1 MKKFLR
7 TMASV
12 AILATLA
19 GTGAQAFAADKDY
32 VCKFGSEYNSKKVS
46 DYISSWQTTVD
57 NNTYNVVNF
66 NNNNNGWEYVK
77 CGQKSTTNKASIST
91 DFSIGDKVKKVAVAM
106 NKIACGNEGSLKIT
120 LNVFD
125 GNDFTGTPA
134 YTTSKDV
141 ANNSTAVTTTF
152 EIADAD
158 QKTVKYYQVV
168 FDVDNKTTKNGAVE
182 LASVTFTAIEGTAPA
197 DAVDAPVLELVE
209 GTDYTYTVKMSCATE
224 GAEIYYT
231 DDETDPTAA
240 STKYTTPVEAWPG
253 MTLKAIAIKGSASS
267 PVTTYNPAVPVVID
281 SFSPMLDFPEG
292 TEIIVNGKM
301 TAVYQNGNSLYAKDS
316 NGAYMLIFG
325 KLDKELKNGD
335 TFNVLKG
342 VYKPYKGLPE
352 VASPEIV
359 GDVTTGGAAVE
370 PMETTIDMLM
380 KSMLNMYFKL
390 DHVSVS
396 AFDENRNATM
406 KDADGNEFVLRDNF
420 KLFTENFK
428 PTECMNVTGF
438 LAIFGETLQFYPTAI
453 EAVPLTV
460 TVTLP
465 DGSVAE
471 EGGTYTIKVG
481 EKIVATAEGADM
493 INIYADKEGSDEKID
508 VSTEEG
514 ECEGTLEWTAEK
526 VLDSWNMVV
535 SAEAGLLKESVSFT
549 LSVEEEDSGV
559 EVIETAGAA
568 TYFNLQGVRVEK
580 PAKGGIYI
588 RVADGK
594 ASKVVK

>member
-1 MKKFLR
+1 
-7 TMASV
+7 MASV

-19 GTGAQAFAADKDY
+19 GTGAQVFAADKDY
-32 VCKFGSEYNSKKVS
+32 VCKFGETYNSKKVS
-46 DYISSWQTTVD
+46 DYTSSWQTTVD

-66 NNNNNGWEYVK
+66 NNNQNGWAYVK
-77 CGQKSTTNKASIST
+77 CGQKRTTNKASIST
-91 DFSIGDKVKKVAVAM
+91 NFSIGDKVKKVDVAM
-106 NKIACGNEGSLKIT
+106 NKIACGDTGSLKIT

-134 YTTSKDV
+134 YTTYKDV
-141 ANNSTAVTTTF
+141 ANSSTAVTTTF
-152 EIADAD
+152 DIADTD

-168 FDVDNKTTKNGAVE
+168 FDVDNKTSKNGAVE

-209 GTDYTYTVKMSCATE
+209 GADYTYTVKMSCATE

-240 STKYTTPVEAWPG
+240 SNMYTAPIEAWPG
-253 MTLKAIAIKGSASS
+253 MTIKAIAIKGSASS
-267 PVTTYNPAVPVVID
+267 PVTTYNPAVPMVLD

-325 KLDKELKNGD
+325 KLGKELKNGD

-342 VYKPYKGLPE
+342 VYSPYKNLPE

-359 GDVTTGGAAVE
+359 GDVTTGGEAVK

-380 KSMLNMYFKL
+380 QSMLNMYFKL

-406 KDADGNEFVLRDNF
+406 KDVEGNEIVLRDNF
-420 KLFTENFK
+420 KLFTENFE

-438 LAIFGETLQFYPTAI
+438 LAIFGKTLQFYPTAI

-465 DGSVAE
+465 DGTVAE

-481 EKIVATAEGADM
+481 EKIVVTAEGADM

-514 ECEGTLEWTAEK
+514 ECEGTLEWTAEN

-535 SAEAGLLKESVSFT
+535 SAETGLLKKSVSFT

-559 EVIETAGAA
+559 EAIETAGAA

>member
-19 GTGAQAFAADKDY
+19 GTGAQVFAADKDY
-32 VCKFGSEYNSKKVS
+32 VCKFGETYNSKKVS
-46 DYISSWQTTVD
+46 DYTSSWQTTVD

-66 NNNNNGWEYVK
+66 NNNQNGWAYVK

-91 DFSIGDKVKKVAVAM
+91 DFSIGDKVKKVDVAM
-106 NKIACGNEGSLKIT
+106 NKIACGDTGSLKIT

-134 YTTSKDV
+134 YTTYKDV
-141 ANNSTAVTTTF
+141 ANSSTAVTTTF
-152 EIADAD
+152 DIADTD

-168 FDVDNKTTKNGAVE
+168 FDVDNKTSKNGAVE

-209 GTDYTYTVKMSCATE
+209 GADYTYTVKMSCATE

-231 DDETDPTAA
+231 DNETDPTAA
-240 STKYTTPVEAWPG
+240 SNKYTAPIEAWPG
-253 MTLKAIAIKGSASS
+253 MTIKAIAIKGSASS
-267 PVTTYNPAVPVVID
+267 PVTTYNPAVPMVLD

-325 KLDKELKNGD
+325 KLGKELKNGD

-342 VYKPYKGLPE
+342 VYSPFKNLPE

-359 GDVTTGGAAVE
+359 GDVTTGGEAVK

-380 KSMLNMYFKL
+380 QSMLNMYFKL

-406 KDADGNEFVLRDNF
+406 KDVEGNEIVLRDNF
-420 KLFTENFK
+420 KLFTENFV
-428 PTECMNVTGF
+428 PTDCMNVTGF
-438 LAIFGETLQFYPTAI
+438 LAIYGETLQFYPTAI

-514 ECEGTLEWTAEK
+514 ECEGTLEWTAEN

-535 SAEAGLLKESVSFT
+535 SAETGLLKKSVSFT
-549 LSVEEEDSGV
+549 LSVEKEDSGV
-559 EVIETAGAA
+559 EAIETAGAA

>member
-7 TMASV
+7 TMASL
-12 AILATLA
+12 AILATLGA
-19 GTGAQAFAADKDY
+19 GAAFAQ
-32 VCKFGSEYNSKKVS
+32 E
-46 DYISSWQTTVD
+46 TVD
-57 NNTYNVVNF
+57 RVIEFKSNTADATNDITDAKFAAEVTSDPNYVQSIADVSKVYAGK
-66 NNNNNGWEYVK
+66 NGLK
-77 CGQKSTTNKASIST
+77 FST
-91 DFSIGDKVKKVAVAM
+91 
-106 NKIACGNEGSLKIT
+106 GSVGGKIT
-120 LNVFD
+120 LNLTEPMDVKKVTVEAYAWKAD
-125 GNDFTGTPA
+125 EACSLTVNEKASTPA
-134 YTTSKDV
+134 
-141 ANNSTAVTTTF
+141 NINSTNTTDATTLTYDITGETTALKLEATKRLYVKKITLTVVPPAIEAPTF
-152 EIADAD
+152 E
-158 QKTVKYYQVV
+158 
-168 FDVDNKTTKNGAVE
+168 
-182 LASVTFTAIEGTAPA
+182 LIEGA
-197 DAVDAPVLELVE
+197 
-209 GTDYTYTVKMSCATE
+209 DYTYTVKMSCATE

-231 DDETDPTAA
+231 DDGETEPSATA
-240 STKYTTPVEAWPG
+240 TKYTAPIEAWPG
-253 MTLKAIAIKGSASS
+253 MTIKAIAIKGSASS
-267 PVTTYNPAVPVVID
+267 PVTTYNPAVPMVLD

-301 TAVYQNGNSLYAKDS
+301 TAVYQNDNSLYAKDS

-342 VYKPYKGLPE
+342 VYKPFKELPE
-352 VASPEIV
+352 VTSPEIV
-359 GDVTTGGAAVE
+359 GDVTTGGEAVK

-380 KSMLNMYFKL
+380 QSMLNMYFKL

-396 AFDENRNATM
+396 AFDENRNAKM
-406 KDADGNEFVLRDNF
+406 KDVEGNEIVLRDNF
-420 KLFTENFK
+420 KLFTENFV
-428 PTECMNVTGF
+428 PTDCMNVTGF
-438 LAIFGETLQFYPTAI
+438 LAIYGETLQFYPTAI

-465 DGSVAE
+465 DGTVAE

-514 ECEGTLEWTAEK
+514 ECEGTLEWTAENE
-526 VLDSWNMVV
+526 LDSWTMVV
-535 SAEAGLLKESVSFT
+535 SAEVGMLKESVTFT
-549 LSVEEEDSGV
+549 LNVELEDSGV
-559 EVIETAGAA
+559 EAIETAGAA

>member
-1 MKKFLR
+1 MFADYIRNSKKNSTNTTQNTKLMKKFLR
-7 TMASV
+7 TMASLAV
-12 AILATLA
+12 LATLGA
-19 GTGAQAFAADKDY
+19 GASFAQETVDRVIEFKSNTSDATNDITDAKFAAE
-32 VCKFGSEYNSKKVS
+32 VTS
-46 DYISSWQTTVD
+46 DP
-57 NNTYNVVNF
+57 N
-66 NNNNNGWEYVK
+66 YVK
-77 CGQKSTTNKASIST
+77 SIADVTKVYAGKNGLKFST
-91 DFSIGDKVKKVAVAM
+91 
-106 NKIACGNEGSLKIT
+106 GSVGGKIT
-120 LNVFD
+120 LNLTEPMDVKKVTVEAYAWKANEACSLTVN
-125 GNDFTGTPA
+125 GKTSTPA
-134 YTTSKDV
+134 NINAANITDATTLTYDITGET
-141 ANNSTAVTTTF
+141 TALKFEATKRLYVKKITLTVVPPAIEAPTF
-152 EIADAD
+152 E
-158 QKTVKYYQVV
+158 
-168 FDVDNKTTKNGAVE
+168 
-182 LASVTFTAIEGTAPA
+182 LIEGA
-197 DAVDAPVLELVE
+197 
-209 GTDYTYTVKMSCATE
+209 DYTYTVKMSCATE

-231 DDETDPTAA
+231 DNETDPTAA
-240 STKYTTPVEAWPG
+240 STKYTAPVEAWPG

-267 PVTTYNPAVPVVID
+267 PVTTYNPAVPMVID
-281 SFSPMLDFPEG
+281 SFSPMLDFPED

-325 KLDKELKNGD
+325 KLGKELKNGD

-342 VYKPYKGLPE
+342 VYKPYNNLPE
-352 VASPEIV
+352 VTGPEIV
-359 GDVTTGGAAVE
+359 GDITTGGEAVQ
-370 PMETTIDMLM
+370 PMETTIDMLYP
-380 KSMLNMYFKL
+380 SMLNMYFKL

-406 KDADGNEFVLRDNF
+406 KDAYGSEIVLRDNF
-420 KLFTENFK
+420 KLFTENFE
-428 PTECMNVTGF
+428 PSECMNVTGF

-465 DGSVAE
+465 DGTVAE

-514 ECEGTLEWTAEK
+514 ECEGTLEWTAEN

-535 SAEAGLLKESVSFT
+535 SAETGLLKKSVSFT

-559 EVIETAGAA
+559 EAIETAGAA

-588 RVADGK
+588 RVADGI

>member
-7 TMASV
+7 TMASL
-12 AILATLA
+12 AILATL
-19 GTGAQAFAADKDY
+19 GASAAF
-32 VCKFGSEYNSKKVS
+32 SQE
-46 DYISSWQTTVD
+46 TVD
-57 NNTYNVVNF
+57 RVIEFKSNENEATNDITDANF
-66 NNNNNGWEYVK
+66 ADQVTSDPNYV
-77 CGQKSTTNKASIST
+77 GSIS
-91 DFSIGDKVKKVAVAM
+91 DVNKVYAGINGLKFSTSKVGGTITLNLSEAMDVKKVTVEAYAWKA
-106 NKIACGNEGSLKIT
+106 NEACSLTVNEKASTPANINSTNTTDATTLTYDITGKTEALKLQATKRLYVKKIT
-120 LNVFD
+120 LTVVP
-125 GNDFTGTPA
+125 PA
-134 YTTSKDV
+134 IE
-141 ANNSTAVTTTF
+141 APTF
-152 EIADAD
+152 ELI
-158 QKTVKYYQVV
+158 
-168 FDVDNKTTKNGAVE
+168 
-182 LASVTFTAIEGTAPA
+182 
-197 DAVDAPVLELVE
+197 E

-253 MTLKAIAIKGSASS
+253 MTLKAVAIKGSASS
-267 PVTTYNPAVPVVID
+267 PVTTYTPAVPVVID

-359 GDVTTGGAAVE
+359 GDVTTGDAAVE

-406 KDADGNEFVLRDNF
+406 KDVEGNEIVLRDNF
-420 KLFTENFK
+420 KLFTENFV
-428 PTECMNVTGF
+428 PTDCMNVTGF
-438 LAIFGETLQFYPTAI
+438 MAIFGETLQFYPTAI

-471 EGGTYTIKVG
+471 EGGSYTIKVG
-481 EKIVATAEGADM
+481 EKIVATAEGADV
-493 INIYADKEGSDEKID
+493 INIYAEKAGSDEKID

-514 ECEGTLEWTAEK
+514 EGTLEWTAENE
-526 VLDSWNMVV
+526 LDSWTMVV

-559 EVIETAGAA
+559 ETIETAGAA
-568 TYFNLQGVRVEK
+568 TYFNLQGMRVEK

>member
-7 TMASV
+7 TMASL
-12 AILATLA
+12 AILAALGA
-19 GTGAQAFAADKDY
+19 GTQAFAADKDY

-46 DYISSWQTTVD
+46 DYTSIWQTTVD

-66 NNNNNGWEYVK
+66 NNNQNGWEFVK

-106 NKIACGNEGSLKIT
+106 NKIACGDGSLKIT
-120 LNVFD
+120 LNIFD

-141 ANNSTAVTTTF
+141 ANSTTAVTTTF
-152 EIADAD
+152 DIADTD

-168 FDVDNKTTKNGAVE
+168 FDVDNKTSKNGAVE

-267 PVTTYNPAVPVVID
+267 PVTTFSPAVPVVID

-359 GDVTTGGAAVE
+359 GDVTTGDAAVE

-406 KDADGNEFVLRDNF
+406 KDVEGNEIVLRDNF
-420 KLFTENFK
+420 KLFTENFV
-428 PTECMNVTGF
+428 PTDCMNVTGF
-438 LAIFGETLQFYPTAI
+438 MAIFGETLQFYPTAI

-471 EGGTYTIKVG
+471 EGGSYTIKVG
-481 EKIVATAEGADM
+481 EKIVATAEGADV
-493 INIYADKEGSDEKID
+493 INIYAEKAGSDEKID

-514 ECEGTLEWTAEK
+514 EGTLEWTAENE
-526 VLDSWNMVV
+526 LDSWTMVV
-535 SAEAGLLKESVSFT
+535 SAEAGLLKESVTFT
-549 LSVEEEDSGV
+549 LSVELEDSGV
-559 EVIETAGAA
+559 ETIETAGAA
-568 TYFNLQGVRVEK
+568 TYFNLQGMRVEK